1 VDLSPK
7 EKMNVQQPPSLQH
20 AAQSSGSTAWQRNH
34 LGHWLLLALA
44 VCVYASGLGGH
55 FIPRNGDEMVYAHIA
70 RLTAASGHWL
80 PLVSELNDMR
90 NTKPPVLFWQALIA
104 GDWGAQ
110 WTLWAL
116 RLPSLLYTLFVTS
129 GIVYLVK
136 QLSNNM
142 RLGLL
147 AGAIYLAFFCT
158 FRYGR
163 PYLTSAAETF
173 WFNLPIMVLLL
184 RNARL
189 GAHSSVFS
197 WVLAP
202 AFAVFL
208 SMGLLYKSFALIA
221 PAGACLAWV
230 AWCLSQPHKLSDYAA
245 LAVKV
250 GVSCTLAL
258 GIFALWF
265 VIDPDPQAVWRE
277 FVVGENAGKMNNDQG
292 YWRTALWGGS
302 SVWVQLLGYAQNA
315 GLLAFTVVGA
325 MVLGL
330 RSAWRLARSAGHL
343 AHSAE
348 PSVRK
353 ASVISAHDK
362 LAAHPEVWPIAQP
375 VLWAILGCLAVW
387 LIIFTVPSQRSA
399 RYLIPA
405 MPWLAIVLALLWQR
419 LHVLWFAA
427 SLVLVALSFVVLS
440 AIGWAQYQLGI
451 ASVQH
456 LLVLA
461 ASLALTLAALVASF
475 WAAYVRNALLLA
487 SFAGLASF
495 NAVVAPLDSSAAALT
510 AAHNAQWRGKHIAV
524 PDGFNGQFERYQFI
538 LPANRYSTYDSA
550 TPLDA
555 VLPKFDAVMWVG
567 AEPPPCAVQK
577 TCTIIASRWDVRTRH
592 TSGEITLRNVLRPQ
606 EWLFRREWMVSRVN

>member
-1 VDLSPK
+1 VDFSPK
-7 EKMNVQQPPSLQH
+7 EKMNAQQSSSLQH
-20 AAQSSGSTAWQRNH
+20 AAQSSRSTVWQRNH
-34 LGHWLLLALA
+34 LGYWLLLALA

-80 PLVSELNDMR
+80 PLVSELNEMR
-90 NTKPPVLFWQALIA
+90 NTKPPVLFWQALVA

-110 WTLWAL
+110 WTLFAL
-116 RLPSLLYTLFVTS
+116 RLPSLLYTLCVTA
-129 GIVYLVK
+129 GVVYLVK
-136 QLSNNM
+136 QLSHSL

-147 AGAIYLAFFCT
+147 AGVIYLAFFCT

-173 WFNLPIMVLLL
+173 WFNLPIMILLL
-184 RNARL
+184 RHARA

-197 WVLAP
+197 WVLMP
-202 AFAVFL
+202 AFAVFMA
-208 SMGLLYKSFALIA
+208 MGLLYKSFALIA

-230 AWCLSQPHKLSDYAA
+230 AWCLSHPQKLSDYAA
-245 LAVKV
+245 LAIKV
-250 GVSCTLAL
+250 GVSCALAL

-277 FVVGENAGKMNNDQG
+277 FVVGENAGKMSHNQG

-302 SVWVQLLGYAQNA
+302 SMWAQLLGYAQNA

-325 MVLGL
+325 MALGV
-330 RSAWRLARSAGHL
+330 RSAWHLERSAGH
-343 AHSAE
+343 SARNAPVSSTHDQAAAP
-348 PSVRK
+348 PS
-353 ASVISAHDK
+353 A
-362 LAAHPEVWPIAQP
+362 WPIAQP
-375 VLWAILGCLAVW
+375 VLWAMLGCLAVW

-419 LHVLWFAA
+419 LHALWFAA
-427 SLVLVALSFVVLS
+427 SLVLVALGLVLLS

-451 ASVQH
+451 ASTQH

-461 ASLALTLAALVASF
+461 ASLALTLAALVASCR
-475 WAAYVRNALLLA
+475 AAYVRGALLVA
-487 SFAGLASF
+487 TFATLASF
-495 NAVVAPLDSSAAALT
+495 NAVVAPLDSSTAALT
-510 AAHNAQWRGKHIAV
+510 TAHSAQWSGKHIAV

-538 LPANRYSTYDSA
+538 LPANRYNTYDIA
-550 TPLDA
+550 TPLDS

-567 AEPPPCAVQK
+567 AEPPPCAAQK
-577 TCTIIASRWDVRTRH
+577 TCTIIASRWGVRTRH
-592 TSGEITLRNVLRPQ
+592 VSGEITLRNALSPQ
-606 EWLFRREWMVSRVN
+606 EWLFRREWMVSRLN

>member
-1 VDLSPK
+1 VDFSPK
-7 EKMNVQQPPSLQH
+7 EKMNAKLSQSLQQ
-20 AAQSSGSTAWQRNH
+20 AAQSSGASVWQRNH
-34 LGHWLLLALA
+34 LGYWLLLAFA

-70 RLTAASGHWL
+70 RLTAASGQWL

-90 NTKPPVLFWQALIA
+90 NTKPPVLFWQALIV
-104 GDWGAQ
+104 GDWGAH

-116 RLPSLLYTLFVTS
+116 RMPSLLYTLCVTA

-136 QLSNNM
+136 QLGHNL

-147 AGAIYLAFFCT
+147 AGVIYLAFFCT

-184 RNARL
+184 HHARM

-197 WVLAP
+197 WLLVP
-202 AFAVFL
+202 AFGVSLA
-208 SMGLLYKSFALIA
+208 MGLLYKSFALIA

-230 AWCLSQPHKLSDYAA
+230 AWCLSQPCKLSDYAQ
-245 LAVKV
+245 LTIKV
-250 GVSCTLAL
+250 GISCALAL

-277 FVVGENAGKMNNDQG
+277 FVVGENAGKMSHNQG

-302 SVWVQLLGYAQNA
+302 SMWVQLLGYAQNA
-315 GLLAFTVVGA
+315 GLLAFAVVGA
-325 MVLGL
+325 MALGV
-330 RSAWRLARSAGHL
+330 RSVWRL
-343 AHSAE
+343 
-348 PSVRK
+348 VR
-353 ASVISAHDK
+353 SAHDK
-362 LAAHPEVWPIAQP
+362 VTAPSSAWPIAQP
-375 VLWAILGCLAVW
+375 VLWAVLGCLAIW
-387 LIIFTVPSQRSA
+387 LIIFTLPSQRSA

-419 LHVLWFAA
+419 VHALWFAA
-427 SLVLVALSFVVLS
+427 SLASVALGLVLLS

-451 ASVQH
+451 ASTQH

-461 ASLALTLAALVASF
+461 ASLTLTLVALIAGFRAAN
-475 WAAYVRNALLLA
+475 VRGALLLA
-487 SFAGLASF
+487 TFGALASF
-495 NAVVAPLDSSAAALT
+495 NAAVAPLDSSAAALT
-510 AAHNAQWRGKHIAV
+510 AAHSAQWRGKHIAV

-567 AEPPPCAVQK
+567 AEPPACAAQK
-577 TCTIIASRWDVRTRH
+577 TCALIASRWDVRTRH

-606 EWLFRREWMVSRVN
+606 EWLFRREWMVSRLS

>member
-1 VDLSPK
+1 VDFSPK
-7 EKMNVQQPPSLQH
+7 EKMN
-20 AAQSSGSTAWQRNH
+20 AKQSPFWQRNH
-34 LGHWLLLALA
+34 LGYWLLLAFA

-70 RLTAASGHWL
+70 RLTAASGQWL

-110 WTLWAL
+110 WTLFAL
-116 RLPSLLYTLFVTS
+116 RLPSLLYTLCVTA
-129 GIVYLVK
+129 GVVYLVK
-136 QLSNNM
+136 QLGHNL

-147 AGAIYLAFFCT
+147 AGVIYLAFFCT

-184 RNARL
+184 RHARM

-197 WVLAP
+197 WLFVPVFGVSLA
-202 AFAVFL
+202 
-208 SMGLLYKSFALIA
+208 MGLLYKSFALIA

-230 AWCLSQPHKLSDYAA
+230 AWCLSRPHKLSDYAV

-250 GVSCTLAL
+250 GISCALAL

-265 VIDPDPQAVWRE
+265 VIDPDPLAVWRE
-277 FVVGENAGKMNNDQG
+277 FVVGENAGKMSHNQG

-302 SVWVQLLGYAQNA
+302 SLWVQLLGYAQNA
-315 GLLAFTVVGA
+315 GLLAFAVVGA
-325 MVLGL
+325 MVLGA
-330 RSAWRLARSAGHL
+330 RSAWRL
-343 AHSAE
+343 
-348 PSVRK
+348 VRG
-353 ASVISAHDK
+353 AHDK
-362 LAAHPEVWPIAQP
+362 VVAPSSTWPIAQP
-375 VLWAILGCLAVW
+375 VLWAMLGCLAVW

-419 LHVLWFAA
+419 VHTLWFAA
-427 SLVLVALSFVVLS
+427 SLVLAALGLVLLS
-440 AIGWAQYQLGI
+440 AIGWAQFQLGI
-451 ASVQH
+451 ASTQH

-461 ASLALTLAALVASF
+461 ACLALTLVALIAGFRAAN
-475 WAAYVRNALLLA
+475 VRGALLLA
-487 SFAGLASF
+487 TFGALGSF

-510 AAHNAQWRGKHIAV
+510 AAHSAQWRGKQIAV

-538 LPANRYSTYDSA
+538 LPANRYSTYDTT

-567 AEPPPCAVQK
+567 AEPPACAAQK

-592 TSGEITLRNVLRPQ
+592 ASGEITLRNVLSPQ
-606 EWLFRREWMVSRVN
+606 EWLFRREWMVSRLN